1 MNNFKKEEID
11 EIFKDITAIVE
22 SSAMQNEI
30 GERKIKWTDLA
41 EEINRKYPEKTKEDR
56 LKKYMAFMVLGY
68 KQGLEAASLRIAKNL
83 GVAFSQAKSVLR
95 DLFGES

>member
-11 EIFKDITAIVE
+11 EIFKDVTAIVE
-22 SSAMQNEI
+22 STAMQNEI
-30 GERKIKWTDLA
+30 GERKVKWWDLA
-41 EEINRKYPEKTKEDR
+41 EEINQKYPEKTKEDR

-68 KQGLEAASLRIAKNL
+68 KQGLEAANLRMAKNL
-83 GVAFSQAKSVLR
+83 GIALGQAKSILK